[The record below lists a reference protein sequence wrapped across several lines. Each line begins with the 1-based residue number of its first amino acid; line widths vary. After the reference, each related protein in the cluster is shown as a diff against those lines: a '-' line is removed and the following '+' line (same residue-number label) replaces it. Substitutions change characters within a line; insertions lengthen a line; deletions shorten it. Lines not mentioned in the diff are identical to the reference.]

1 MAKIEKKKEPIIV
14 GTWVN
19 GDEYET
25 DVEYQV
31 SRKARGLAVRAVDR
45 FDGERA
51 EVYDVKWD
59 GEALTFSTHW
69 PSTGRFVKC
78 RLLAISP
85 NRVDL
90 TYTYTQQEMW
100 HRKGAE
106 PATAPSR
113 RPPARSRVRK
123 SLRAAVGE
131 RRRSALC
138 DA

>member
-1 MAKIEKKKEPIIV
+1 MTRARRRKAKTPTLV

-31 SRKARGLAVRAVDR
+31 SHGATGFAVQAVDR

-51 EVYDVKWD
+51 EVHDIKWD
-59 GEALTFSTHW
+59 GEALTFAAHW

-85 NRVDL
+85 NRVDF
-90 TYTYTQQEMW
+90 THTYTQQEMW

-106 PATAPSR
+106 PVAAPNR
-113 RPPARSRVRK
+113 RPARQRPLRK
-123 SLRAAVGE
+123 A
-131 RRRSALC
+131 RRGGGR
-138 DA
+138 